1 MKTTRII
8 VLAAGLTLGGAA
20 GAAAQTVDAKA
31 YLDVNVAGQTQSTT
45 VSTISTF
52 SLFGETGATSSS
64 QTVGQGLIFD
74 AGAGYHVG
82 KHFTVGVAVSRF
94 TRAPEGTVSVTTPD
108 PIAFNSFSVLSASPK
123 LRQTELATNVK
134 LAYLVR
140 VSDNMDVAISGGP
153 SFVRLSKE
161 IASGNVVNGAPQ
173 IVMATQTG
181 TGVGAHG
188 GLDVN
193 YLFTPRLGTGVFVR
207 YLRAQVDLPAASGL
221 KVGGFQGGLG
231 LRVRF

>member
-8 VLAAGLTLGGAA
+8 VLATGLTLAAAA
-20 GAAAQTVDAKA
+20 GAAAQAVEPKA

-45 VSTISTF
+45 VSTSSTF

-64 QTVGQGLIFD
+64 QTVGQGLMFD
-74 AGAGYHVG
+74 AGAGYHVRRD
-82 KHFTVGVAVSRF
+82 FTIGVAVSRF
-94 TRAPEGTVSVTTPD
+94 TRAPEGTVLVTSPD
-108 PIAFNSFSVLSASPK
+108 PIAFNSFSVLSATPK
-123 LRQTELATNVK
+123 LRQTELATSVK
-134 LAYLVR
+134 LAYLVQVGKSME
-140 VSDNMDVAISGGP
+140 VSISGGP

-173 IVMATQTG
+173 IAIASQTG
-181 TGVGAHG
+181 SGIGAYG
-188 GLDVN
+188 GLDLN

-207 YLRAQVDLPAASGL
+207 YLRAQVDLPAASDL

>member
-8 VLAAGLTLGGAA
+8 VSAICLSLAGAA
-20 GAAAQTVDAKA
+20 GAAAQPTEPQG
-31 YLDVNVAGQTQSTT
+31 YLDVNIAGQTQSTT
-45 VSTISTF
+45 VSTSSTF

-64 QTVGQGLIFD
+64 QTVGQGLMFD
-74 AGAGYHVG
+74 AGAGYHVR
-82 KHFTVGVAVSRF
+82 KDFTIGVAVSRF
-94 TRAPEGTVSVTTPD
+94 TRAPEGTVLVTAPD

-123 LRQTELATNVK
+123 LRQTELATSVK
-134 LAYLVR
+134 LAYLLR
-140 VSDNMDVAISGGP
+140 VNDSTEVAIFAGP

-161 IASGNVVNGAPQ
+161 IATGNVVNGAPQ
-173 IVMATQTG
+173 IAIASQTG
-181 TGVGAHG
+181 TGIGAYG

-193 YLFTPRLGTGVFVR
+193 YLFTPWLGTGVFVR
-207 YLRAQVDLPAASGL
+207 YLRAQVDLPAASDL